1 MYKRQINADVGVDL
15 GERISFQGFG
25 ARLPLAG
32 ALHITQRGQ
41 GTMKAE
47 GVVQVSRRSKIE
59 VFGQSLNLNFAQ
71 VRFNGEVMK
80 PLLNVEAVKDVQGVQ
95 VGVKVKGSAST
106 PSITVF
112 NNGGLS
118 EQQAMNAL
126 VTGSLTTNSGQTT
139 NEQDFRN
146 RVNNTIAAA
155 GLSYGL
161 SGTRKFTNQ
170 IGQAFGL
177 QRLTLDANGSGND
190 TLVSL
195 TGYITP
201 DLFIRYGVGVFTS
214 QPELSMRYQLT
225 RRLYI
230 ESKSC
235 LLYTSPSP
243 RD

>member
-1 MYKRQINADVGVDL
+1 M
-15 GERISFQGFG
+15 
-25 ARLPLAG
+25 
-32 ALHITQRGQ
+32 
-41 GTMKAE
+41 
-47 GVVQVSRRSKIE
+47 
-59 VFGQSLNLNFAQ
+59 
-71 VRFNGEVMK
+71 
-80 PLLNVEAVKDVQGVQ
+80 
-95 VGVKVKGSAST
+95 GVKVSSTSA

-112 NNGGLS
+112 NNGGPS

-126 VTGSLTTNSGQTT
+126 VTGSLNNNSGQNT

-155 GLSYGL
+155 SY
-161 SGTRKFTNQ
+161 GTRKFTNQ
-170 IGQAFGL
+170 IGRAFGL

-201 DLFIRYGVGVFTS
+201 DLFIRYGVGVFTP

-230 ESKSC
+230 EAKSAINNSC
-235 LLYTSPSP
+235 RFDL
-243 RD
+243 